1 MRTGRLDLV
10 EQQFIKSNVEEKSV
24 EEIALHLNRDPKSIL
39 LWIKKNIGFSDDEK
53 KEARAFNELKEN
65 GYWKELAAQ
74 FDEQE
79 LETFSFHWGKLW
91 AQFGDD
97 VFHTE
102 EIQIIDAIKLQLL
115 MNRCLRFQY
124 KNMEQIEQLESM
136 VAKCN
141 EEIEDNIGDR
151 EYVQGK
157 MVEIANYE
165 RQIAVLAASNEAVS
179 RDYKTYLEKKNDI
192 IRALKGTRD
201 QRLKNIEDNSRQS
214 FGGLVKKL
222 IADTDFRNKVGIDME
237 KMRLAIDKERE
248 RLARPHT
255 YVNGEI
261 DQPFFTADTVI

>member
-10 EQQFIKSNVEEKSV
+10 EQQYIKSNLEEKSV
-24 EEIALHLNRDPKSIL
+24 DEIALHLNRDSKSIL
-39 LWIKKNIGFSDDEK
+39 AWIKKNVGFSEDEK
-53 KEARAFNELKEN
+53 KGARALNELKEK

-74 FDEQE
+74 FSEDE
-79 LETFSFHWGKLW
+79 LNTFTFHWGKLW

-115 MNRCLRFQY
+115 MNRSLRFQF
-124 KNMEQIEQLESM
+124 KNMEQIASLESM

-165 RQIAVLAASNEAVS
+165 RQIAVLAASNEAIG
-179 RDYKTYLEKKNDI
+179 RDYKNYLEKKNEI

-201 QRLKNIEDNSRQS
+201 QRLKNIEDSSRQS

-222 IADTDFRNKVGIDME
+222 IADVDFRTKVGLEME

-248 RLARPHT
+248 RLSKPHK
-255 YVNGEI
+255 YVNGEV
-261 DQPFFTADTVI
+261 DQPFLTSDTII

>member
-10 EQQFIKSNVEEKSV
+10 EQQFIRSNLEEKSV
-24 EEIALHLNRDPKSIL
+24 DEIALHLNRDPKSVL
-39 LWIKKNIGFSDDEK
+39 AWIKKNVGFSEDEK
-53 KEARAFNELKEN
+53 KEAKAFNELKEK

-74 FDEQE
+74 FSEEE
-79 LETFSFHWGKLW
+79 LDAFSFHWGKLW
-91 AQFGDD
+91 SQFGDD

-115 MNRCLRFQY
+115 MNRSLRFQY
-124 KNMEQIEQLESM
+124 KNLDQINALQDM
-136 VAKCN
+136 VADCN
-141 EEIEDNIGDR
+141 KEIEDNIGDR
-151 EYVQGK
+151 DYVQSK

-165 RQIAVLAASNEAVS
+165 RQIAVLAASNEAVG

-222 IADTDFRNKVGIDME
+222 IADTEFRNKVGVDME

-248 RLARPHT
+248 RLARPHS

-261 DQPFFTADTVI
+261 DQPFLTADTII